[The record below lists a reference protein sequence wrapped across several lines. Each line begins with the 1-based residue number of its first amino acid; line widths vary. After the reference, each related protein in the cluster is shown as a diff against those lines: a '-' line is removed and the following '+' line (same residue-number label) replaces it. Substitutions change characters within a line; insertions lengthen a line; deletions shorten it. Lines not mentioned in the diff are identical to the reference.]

1 MSLKQLKDVTYFKL
15 NNEINIPVNGSIPLA
30 KDKEAIT
37 AFFKENV
44 EPNRYEADTYIDKL
58 NWLVKE
64 EYLEAEFLEKYK
76 PEFITNLRKEL
87 SKFEFHFDS
96 FMAAYKFYNQYAM
109 KNNDGS
115 LYLEDF
121 EDRVLM
127 NALYMADGDEKLAN
141 NLAFAMINRRY
152 QPATPTFLNA
162 GRKRRGEFVSCF
174 LLQLTLP
181 CNFLKM
187 VVVLV

>member
-96 FMAAYKFYNQYAM
+96 FMAAYKF
-109 KNNDGS
+109 
-115 LYLEDF
+115 
-121 EDRVLM
+121 
-127 NALYMADGDEKLAN
+127 
-141 NLAFAMINRRY
+141 
-152 QPATPTFLNA
+152 
-162 GRKRRGEFVSCF
+162 
-174 LLQLTLP
+174 
-181 CNFLKM
+181 
-187 VVVLV
+187 